1 MCFFVKWDA
10 LAWKAGMFSLSIW
23 HALIYHSTVSGI
35 QIDLG
40 SDREVSI
47 SVEHKKSSFM
57 GPGNNI
63 ELGSLNLA

>member
-1 MCFFVKWDA
+1 MLFVKWDPLA
-10 LAWKAGMFSLSIW
+10 LKAGVFSLSIW
-23 HALIYHSTVSGI
+23 HALMYHLTISGI

-57 GPGNNI
+57 EPGSNI
-63 ELGSLNLA
+63 ELGNLHLA